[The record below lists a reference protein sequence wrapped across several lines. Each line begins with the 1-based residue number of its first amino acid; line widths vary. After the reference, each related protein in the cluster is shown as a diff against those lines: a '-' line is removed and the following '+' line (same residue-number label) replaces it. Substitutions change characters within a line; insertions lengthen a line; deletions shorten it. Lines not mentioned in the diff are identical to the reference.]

1 MSKKKSLLVILLLFG
16 LSFVFIGTGLELSS
30 LVKNNNIE
38 SEAIM
43 YMNSKTEDSLYLSDI
58 NYIANQSYAGWDK
71 IRYDEIE
78 KNGKISVRIEN
89 NVFTFEK

>member
-58 NYIANQSYAGWDK
+58 NYIANQSYKDG
-71 IRYDEIE
+71 
-78 KNGKISVRIEN
+78 
-89 NVFTFEK
+89 